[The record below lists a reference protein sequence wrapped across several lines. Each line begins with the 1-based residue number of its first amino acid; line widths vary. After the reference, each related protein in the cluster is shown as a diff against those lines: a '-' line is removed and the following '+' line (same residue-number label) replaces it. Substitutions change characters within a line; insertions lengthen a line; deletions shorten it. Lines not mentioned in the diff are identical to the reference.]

1 MTGVSARTLLAG
13 VAVMAMSGCVGPQEY
28 VHYRCSHGARLNVS
42 FQTNAHTVTI
52 NDMVGQQHVLREVS
66 SDGTQTVYQDVAVRF
81 VRDGN
86 TAEYSSLQGVRR
98 DLSCIADSPV
108 TSATPA
114 WGAPLRAGTPG

>member
-1 MTGVSARTLLAG
+1 MLAG
-13 VAVMAMSGCVGPQEY
+13 VVALAVVAMGGCTGPQEY

-42 FQTNAHTVTI
+42 FQTSAHTVTI

-86 TAEYSSLQGVRR
+86 TAEYSSIQGARR
-98 DLSCIADSPV
+98 DLSCVADSPV

-114 WGAPLRAGTPG
+114 WGDSSRSGNPG

>member
-1 MTGVSARTLLAG
+1 MLAG
-13 VAVMAMSGCVGPQEY
+13 LAVAPVLAMSGCAGPQEY

-42 FQTNAHTVTI
+42 FQASAHTVTI

-86 TAEYSSLQGVRR
+86 TAEYSSIQGVRR
-98 DLSCIADSPV
+98 DLSCVAEQPV

-114 WGAPLRAGTPG
+114 WGDSSPSGNPG